1 MHKAA
6 LSKSR
11 LHIYEMHI
19 SVTKNYMKLI
29 VNKLCFIMWLPD
41 GCVLSKVEG
50 KAVNTNWEPAGQL
63 QQLKRS
69 TLYVWV
75 QYCV

>member
-1 MHKAA
+1 MSACWHGSAVFFKCPLMGHSSLGGALKTQSRSMHKAA

-29 VNKLCFIMWLPD
+29 VNKLCFIM
-41 GCVLSKVEG
+41 
-50 KAVNTNWEPAGQL
+50 
-63 QQLKRS
+63 
-69 TLYVWV
+69 
-75 QYCV
+75 